1 MNYEFGTGIIRYE
14 KIKQIGEDEGRNSK
28 VFIIKDTQLNAEL
41 IMKEIEINNEN
52 FENFNGFF
60 RESQILYENR
70 HPNIMEIQYA
80 ASDYKNNKIRLMMPY
95 YKNGSLDKILKARYL
110 TVREIIKY
118 SLDFLGGLLYIHAKG
133 LIHLDIK
140 PNNILINN
148 SGKAVLAD
156 FGLSRYLDEEGK
168 AVQKK
173 AYRLIFDPELIM
185 GMDRRISSDIYQV
198 GLTLYRMC
206 NGTSTLV
213 EQEREIVEFEKE
225 ILNGRFPNRNK
236 YLPHIPNELRKI
248 VNRALEVDIEKRYK
262 SVLEIMNDLSDIN
275 KNLDIQ
281 YLRDS
286 EKMYTFNKGD
296 SIINIYVNDDESG
309 KNIRCVKSCSNG
321 STINMNKY
329 SSTGH
334 NTEKELFDSIEV
346 IFKELA

>member
-1 MNYEFGTGIIRYE
+1 MNYEFGSGIINYK
-14 KIKQIGEDEGRNSK
+14 KIRRIGDDEGRNSE
-28 VFIIKDTQLNAEL
+28 VFIINDTQLNAEL
-41 IMKEIEINNEN
+41 IMKEIDISKEN
-52 FENFNGFF
+52 FKNFTEFF

-80 ASDYKNNKIRLMMPY
+80 ASDYTNNKISLMMPY
-95 YKNGSLDKILKARYL
+95 YKKGSLDKLLKERYL

-156 FGLSRYLDEEGK
+156 FGLSRYLNEEGT
-168 AVQKK
+168 AVQRKV
-173 AYRLIFDPELIM
+173 YNLNFDPELIM
-185 GMDRRISSDIYQV
+185 GMDRTISSDIYQV

-206 NGTSTLV
+206 NGTSTLE
-213 EQEREIVEFEKE
+213 EQKNEIDEFEKE
-225 ILNGRFPNRNK
+225 ILNGKFPNRNK

-262 SVLEIMNDLSDIN
+262 SVLDIMNDLSDIN
-275 KNLDIQ
+275 INLDIQ
-281 YLRDS
+281 YQIGS

-296 SIINIYVNDDESG
+296 SIINIYVNHDDGG
-309 KNIRCVKSCSNG
+309 KNIKCIKSCSNG
-321 STINMNKY
+321 NTINMNKY
-329 SSTGH
+329 CSGGH
-334 NTEKELFDSIEV
+334 NTEKEVFDSIEK